1 MSNSRCPLDDE
12 HPGFGRFA
20 HGTRANLRRH
30 HEPEARKTWLK
41 PWTKPSLVPVPSAS
55 GQGLNLFDVWRT
67 RVLAL
72 ARVVLANADQLAPPA
87 AMLLSPPMPI
97 SRRPLALAVVVALV
111 TTGCDLSSKQWAIRT
126 TALGPRPIIPG
137 ALDLV
142 HWENPAMA
150 FSLMRSWPP
159 GIRMALLCVA
169 AVTAIAVGLF
179 LVAQKPMRASATVA
193 LGLIMGGALG
203 NFIDRAQN
211 GTVTR
216 FPAPSPRVLR
226 LARVQRG
233 RYRGI
238 AGGDFAYSEDVARPE
253 PRREARPEPTL
264 LARGPCLGLCP
275 AARREKPSGVTFG
288 GPMGITRPRRDE
300 PRRLAPTI
308 CDIDS

>member
-1 MSNSRCPLDDE
+1 
-12 HPGFGRFA
+12 
-20 HGTRANLRRH
+20 
-30 HEPEARKTWLK
+30 
-41 PWTKPSLVPVPSAS
+41 
-55 GQGLNLFDVWRT
+55 
-67 RVLAL
+67 
-72 ARVVLANADQLAPPA
+72 
-87 AMLLSPPMPI
+87 MLLSPPMPI

-211 GTVTR
+211 GTVTDFLHLHR
-216 FPAPSPRVLR
+216 GSFDWPAFNV
-226 LARVQRG
+226 AD
-233 RYRGI
+233 I
-238 AGGDFAYSEDVARPE
+238 AVSLGAILLILKMSRDPNPGEKAG
-253 PRREARPEPTL
+253 PT
-264 LARGPCLGLCP
+264 
-275 AARREKPSGVTFG
+275 
-288 GPMGITRPRRDE
+288 
-300 PRRLAPTI
+300 
-308 CDIDS
+308 